1 MLCALYCT
9 WATAGAEILDRV
21 DLPLTAI
28 DLSGIGL

>member
-1 MLCALYCT
+1 MTLCAFT
-9 WATAGAEILDRV
+9 WATAGAEIWVRV